1 MHTHTKQPLPV
12 ELPRLTSAS
21 LGSTT
26 RRLIALGAI
35 AATLGLTAC
44 GGGGGSGAPIAAAQI
59 ASGTVTGHGSVIVDG
74 VEIEDAQAKV
84 AYEHWD
90 GSLTNGV
97 VQLGQHVRVRHDER
111 KIASKVVID
120 AAVTGT
126 VGSIDSVNSTL
137 VVAGQMVRI
146 NDGSSTLPVTRF
158 GGSYTALA
166 DIAAGDWVEVH
177 GVPQYDAQVAA
188 YIVQA
193 TRVQQLADATTVRV
207 RGVISALDTTARS
220 FNFNGLTVRYGAAA
234 DAGRVTPGTATLVDG
249 QPALVFGNGPA
260 GTPGVLEAVAVRL
273 GAPDPEMSTPGSVA
287 RLGGTISSM
296 DTAART
302 FTLQSLVV
310 QWDSAVIE
318 PAGSILA
325 DGDYV
330 QMQGT
335 VGSDGRIDAERV
347 VVRGAAGSSELASI
361 MLLGEVSD
369 YVDPTSF
376 LVRDVPVDASTLD
389 LSTLSCS
396 GQALGDGLQVRV
408 KAVAQA
414 DTPVVRA
421 TEVSC
426 APAKAIRIRPLRG
439 SVQSVDAVARTMV
452 LTDRRAG
459 AVTVR
464 WSEDSTFL
472 GLTADQLSG
481 GLALF
486 IEAASTSEGALWARV
501 IRRDDGIARLDGDPF
516 RDGAPLRLEL
526 PHAPDAENGPPT
538 AESGR
543 PPLHIEEGGPLGRLR
558 EKRDQFRL
566 GHRR

>member
-1 MHTHTKQPLPV
+1 MRIHTKQPLPSDRACQATA
-12 ELPRLTSAS
+12 P
-21 LGSTT
+21 LGVKT
-26 RRLIALGAI
+26 RRFIALGAI
-35 AATLGLTAC
+35 AATLGLAAC

-90 GSLTNGV
+90 GSLINGV
-97 VQLGQHVRVRHDER
+97 VQLGQRVRVRHDEG

-137 VVAGQMVRI
+137 VVAGQTVRI
-146 NDGSSTLPVTRF
+146 NEGSSTLPATRF

-177 GVPQYDAQVAA
+177 GVPQYDAQAAA

-193 TRVQQLADATTVRV
+193 TRVQQLADATMVRV
-207 RGVISALDTTARS
+207 RGVVSGLDTTARS

-234 DAGRVTPGTATLVDG
+234 DAGRVTPGAATLLGG
-249 QPALVFGNGPA
+249 QQALVFGNSPA

-273 GAPDPEMSTPGSVA
+273 GAPDSELSTPGSVA
-287 RLGGTISSM
+287 RLGGTISSL
-296 DTAART
+296 DAAART
-302 FTLQSLVV
+302 FALQSLVV
-310 QWDSAVIE
+310 NWDAALIE

-330 QMQGT
+330 QIQGT
-335 VGSDGRIDAERV
+335 VGSDGRIGAERV

-369 YVDPTSF
+369 YVDATSF

-396 GQALGDGLQVRV
+396 GQPLGDGLQVRV

-439 SVQSVDAVARTMV
+439 SVQSVDADTRTIV
-452 LTDRRAG
+452 LADRRAG
-459 AVTVR
+459 AVTVS
-464 WSEDSTFL
+464 WSDDSTFL
-472 GLTADQLSG
+472 GLTADQLAS

-486 IEAASTSEGALWARV
+486 VEAASTSEGALWARV
-501 IRRDDGIARLDGDPF
+501 IRQDDGIARLDGDPF
-516 RDGAPLRLEL
+516 RDSTPLRLEL
-526 PHAPDAENGPPT
+526 PHAPDAEDSPPT
-538 AESGR
+538 PGFGR
-543 PPLHIEEGGPLGRLR
+543 PPLHIEEGGPLARLR
-558 EKRDQFRL
+558 DKRDQFRL